1 MKILYSLLALC
12 LISLGV
18 TAGERKKQ
26 PKMASKSA
34 TNRVEYIIRGT
45 VDNPDIKE
53 MYLFD
58 YDTRRGIDTVTVKNG
73 QFEFKGQ
80 YSRPAYVRVENG
92 RLYSNCIL
100 DSLVVVDFKNHRPE
114 SGSSLTE
121 KYFGFLEADKQIGD
135 ELEQFSNE
143 LRAHGFE
150 QPELGEIFSH
160 LYNKLRPKFI
170 ELYIKTIMDNPNG
183 VGEDA
188 LMKLG
193 NFHKLS
199 SDEWDSAYSKM
210 PDYIKE
216 RELTKNFNDF
226 FATVRNSQPGMPFI
240 DFKGKTV
247 DGKEAKLSDY
257 VGKGKYVL
265 IDFWASWCGPCK
277 QEAEETLRPLYEK
290 YKDNDKFMILGVAT
304 WDTPKRTLDALEKLK
319 YPWPQLIDAGEAPMS
334 LYGFNG
340 IPMIFLIGPDGTIL
354 EREIRSQGIINAVDS
369 IFNKE

>member
-1 MKILYSLLALC
+1 MKILYALLALC

-26 PKMASKSA
+26 QKMASKSA
-34 TNRVEYIIRGT
+34 SNPVEYIIRGT
-45 VDNPDIKE
+45 VDNPEVKE

-73 QFEFKGQ
+73 QFEFKGH
-80 YSRPAYVRVENG
+80 YFRPAYVRIENG
-92 RLYSNCIL
+92 KLYANCVL
-100 DSLVVVDFKNHRPE
+100 DSLVVVDFGTHGPS
-114 SGSSLTE
+114 SGSRLTANHLA
-121 KYFGFLEADKQIGD
+121 FLDADNKIGA

-150 QPELGEIFSH
+150 QPELGDIYSH
-160 LYNKLRPKFI
+160 LYYKLRPKFI
-170 ELYIKTIMDNPNG
+170 ELYTNTIVDNPNG

-193 NFHKLS
+193 QFYGLS

-290 YKDNDKFMILGVAT
+290 YKDEDNFMILGVAT
-304 WDTPKRTLDALEKLK
+304 WDSHDRTLAALDNLK
-319 YPWPQLIDAGEAPMS
+319 YPWAQIIDAGEAPMS

-354 EREIRSQGIINAVDS
+354 ERELRGQKIIKAVDT
-369 IFNKE
+369 IFSKE

>member
-1 MKILYSLLALC
+1 
-12 LISLGV
+12 
-18 TAGERKKQ
+18 
-26 PKMASKSA
+26 MASETVSKQI
-34 TNRVEYIIRGT
+34 EYIIRGT
-45 VDNPDIKE
+45 VDDPEVRE

-58 YDTRRGIDTVTVKNG
+58 YDTRRRIDTATVKNG
-73 QFEFKGQ
+73 QFEFKGH

-100 DSLVVVDFKNHRPE
+100 DSLVVVDFKTHRPE
-114 SGSSLTE
+114 SGSYLTD
-121 KYFGFLEADKQIGD
+121 KYLGFLEADNKIGD

-143 LRAHGFE
+143 LRAHGFV
-150 QPELGEIFSH
+150 QPELGEIYSH
-160 LYNKLRPKFI
+160 LYYKLRPKFI
-170 ELYIKTIMDNPNG
+170 ELYTKTIVDNPDG

-193 NFHKLS
+193 QFFGLS

-210 PDYIKE
+210 PEYIKV
-216 RELTKNFNDF
+216 RELTKNYNEF
-226 FATVRNSQPGMPFI
+226 FATVRNSQPGKPFL
-240 DFKGKTV
+240 DFQGKSV
-247 DGKEAKLSDY
+247 DGKDVMLSDY

-290 YKDNDKFMILGVAT
+290 YKDEDNFMILGVAT
-304 WDTPKRTLDALEKLK
+304 WDSHDRTIAALDKLK
-319 YPWPQLIDAGEAPMS
+319 YPWAQIIDAGETPMG

-354 EREIRSQGIINAVDS
+354 ERELRGQKIIKAVDT
-369 IFNKE
+369 IFSKE